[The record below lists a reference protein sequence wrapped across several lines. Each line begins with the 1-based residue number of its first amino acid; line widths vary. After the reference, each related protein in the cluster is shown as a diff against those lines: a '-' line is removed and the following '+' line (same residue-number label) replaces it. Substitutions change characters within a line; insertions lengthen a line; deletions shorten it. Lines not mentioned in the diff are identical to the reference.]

1 MCVKLNPSE
10 RKAQMLT
17 GLPLQEEIDHELSS
31 SDRAC
36 LSELKAVLERFAKTK
51 RFGVSMLHR
60 HFDMADD
67 EVPLESLGEE
77 DRTSVIRLRKVADV
91 ADVSIATA
99 WRLDGPEPTV
109 VARCSATCGPPH
121 RNADGRCD
129 YYSEHSNL
137 VVDG

>member
-1 MCVKLNPSE
+1 
-10 RKAQMLT
+10 MLT

-51 RFGVSMLHR
+51 RFGVSLLHR

-77 DRTSVIRLRKVADV
+77 ERTSVTRLCKVADV
-91 ADVSIATA
+91 AGVSIATA
-99 WRLDGPEPTV
+99 WRLDGPEPMV
-109 VARCSATCGPPH
+109 VARCSASCDGPPR

-137 VVDG
+137 VVEG